1 MSQLKLFQ
9 TNKDPAKI
17 SKLIRSDAYHETGL
31 SLAKSQDYD
40 KVSLV
45 IDLFYYW
52 NDKVDTNEWLLNRY
66 AYYCLFKFRIF
77 GLLWSVH
84 EVERDE
90 FYLAVGKSEQE
101 ESIIQVKIF
110 EWQETTQ
117 WGDFNLAKLVDKYIK
132 ANRISFDDII
142 KKRFN
147 N

>member
-9 TNKDPAKI
+9 TNKDSAKI
-17 SKLIRSDAYHETGL
+17 SKLVRSDTYHETGL

-52 NDKVDTNEWLLNRY
+52 NDKINLKEWAMNRFAYHCLL
-66 AYYCLFKFRIF
+66 KFRIF
-77 GLLWSVH
+77 DLLWSIH
-84 EVERDE
+84 EIEAHS
-90 FYLAVGKSEQE
+90 FYLAVGKNE
-101 ESIIQVKIF
+101 EELSIVQVKIF